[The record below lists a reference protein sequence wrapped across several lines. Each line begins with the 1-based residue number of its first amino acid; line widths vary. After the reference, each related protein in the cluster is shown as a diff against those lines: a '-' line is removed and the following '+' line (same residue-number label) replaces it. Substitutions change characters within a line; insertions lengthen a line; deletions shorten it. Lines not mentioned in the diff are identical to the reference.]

1 LIVEADPEML
11 DPQGQGSLSPRNS
24 RKNSEVD
31 NRSGSK
37 GDGVGDGDAVVVDG
51 TMEAIMNF
59 SVDDDITEIGADDGA
74 SIRMGRSP

>member
-1 LIVEADPEML
+1 
-11 DPQGQGSLSPRNS
+11 
-24 RKNSEVD
+24 VD

-37 GDGVGDGDAVVVDG
+37 GDGDVDAVVVDG